1 MLHGRQAVGQR
12 VPSLDQRL
20 DGDAPLL
27 QQSNRRAEGPTA
39 RSHECQFVDDHA
51 RRIQRETTGVGA
63 LHDQRTTRT
72 QRSERARH
80 PLRIP
85 GALDRDVKGSMFDR
99 IGRPRRDTARV
110 QQLEFRGVTP
120 DDEEVAPHH
129 GQGLRDE
136 VPELAVTDHEYTV
149 PRSEFDLLL
158 EFERRCK
165 RFGKRRGI
173 SRDRLWY
180 HVEIFGREREIL
192 RKRSIATFDPQH
204 RARATVRR
212 MASVAGIAVSARRI
226 DLPNDPLSH
235 QPGRP
240 PGNAPHELMTEHA
253 PVRVIATHELQIGVA
268 DSRLQHLN
276 QRFTFRRIRYPDIVS
291 QTETTVLEPD
301 RSHQRAHEPRPGRQS
316 KPLSGGT
323 HSPFLSEP
331 TGTWYRPGMKNKR
344 SIVRIAIVFEGALV
358 ALAAVVGFFMG
369 RSPWAA
375 LRLTWDGIG
384 WGVLATLPLVVAL
397 AWGLNSSWPPFRRLI
412 ETVDEILTPM
422 LSACTTGDIVII
434 SVVAGVGEEILF
446 RGLMQPI
453 LADALT
459 PLLGLILTSGLFGL
473 LHLVTPTYAIL
484 AAVIGAY
491 LGLLV
496 MVSGNLMPA
505 IVAHALYDFVAI
517 RQLVRMRPA
526 SENTEP

>member
-1 MLHGRQAVGQR
+1 
-12 VPSLDQRL
+12 
-20 DGDAPLL
+20 
-27 QQSNRRAEGPTA
+27 
-39 RSHECQFVDDHA
+39 
-51 RRIQRETTGVGA
+51 
-63 LHDQRTTRT
+63 
-72 QRSERARH
+72 
-80 PLRIP
+80 
-85 GALDRDVKGSMFDR
+85 
-99 IGRPRRDTARV
+99 
-110 QQLEFRGVTP
+110 
-120 DDEEVAPHH
+120 
-129 GQGLRDE
+129 
-136 VPELAVTDHEYTV
+136 
-149 PRSEFDLLL
+149 
-158 EFERRCK
+158 
-165 RFGKRRGI
+165 
-173 SRDRLWY
+173 
-180 HVEIFGREREIL
+180 
-192 RKRSIATFDPQH
+192 
-204 RARATVRR
+204 
-212 MASVAGIAVSARRI
+212 
-226 DLPNDPLSH
+226 
-235 QPGRP
+235 
-240 PGNAPHELMTEHA
+240 
-253 PVRVIATHELQIGVA
+253 
-268 DSRLQHLN
+268 
-276 QRFTFRRIRYPDIVS
+276 
-291 QTETTVLEPD
+291 
-301 RSHQRAHEPRPGRQS
+301 
-316 KPLSGGT
+316 
-323 HSPFLSEP
+323 
-331 TGTWYRPGMKNKR
+331 MKNKR